1 MISLLSIN
9 ASNSRI
15 ISFIFI
21 IDLSVRSVNFDR
33 SLDVSLF
40 HLSLSP
46 NYILLPIP
54 PVWLNAQGS
63 VGPQRRNT
71 FLASLCYQ
79 D

>member
-54 PVWLNAQGS
+54 PVWLKAQGS